1 LKGVLVLVNARL
13 ATMVDGVE
21 GDALA
26 VVDQGAIV
34 IEGETIVFA
43 GQEAELPSEWQQHPK
58 VDLARRWITP
68 GLIDCHTHLIY
79 AGDRAH
85 EWQRRLEGE
94 SYASIAAQGGGIVAS
109 VRATRA
115 ASQQT
120 LVDGAVK
127 RLKNWQEEG
136 VTTVE
141 IKSGYGLDLDDE
153 VKMLRAAREVASR
166 VPLTVRT
173 TFLGAHALPP
183 EFKGRADDYLDLVVD
198 QMLPAIA
205 KEHLADAVDVFC
217 EHLAFS
223 VEQSERVLKKAASL
237 GLAVKVHADQLS
249 DSGGSDLAAHYGALS
264 ADHLEYTPQASVQA
278 MARAGVVAV
287 LLPAAFYSMAEK
299 QLPPIAQMREAG
311 VAIALATDH
320 NPGTSPC
327 SSLLLVLNMACNLFR
342 MTPPEAL
349 LGVTR
354 HAAKALG
361 LADRIGQLAPGFS
374 ADLAIWDVG
383 HVRELCYAFGTR
395 PLAASLYQGCWVKQI
410 S

>member
-1 LKGVLVLVNARL
+1 
-13 ATMVDGVE
+13 
-21 GDALA
+21 
-26 VVDQGAIV
+26 
-34 IEGETIVFA
+34 
-43 GQEAELPSEWQQHPK
+43 
-58 VDLARRWITP
+58 
-68 GLIDCHTHLIY
+68 
-79 AGDRAH
+79 
-85 EWQRRLEGE
+85 
-94 SYASIAAQGGGIVAS
+94 
-109 VRATRA
+109 
-115 ASQQT
+115 
-120 LVDGAVK
+120 
-127 RLKNWQEEG
+127 
-136 VTTVE
+136 
-141 IKSGYGLDLDDE
+141 
-153 VKMLRAAREVASR
+153 
-166 VPLTVRT
+166 
-173 TFLGAHALPP
+173 
-183 EFKGRADDYLDLVVD
+183 
-198 QMLPAIA
+198 
-205 KEHLADAVDVFC
+205 
-217 EHLAFS
+217 
-223 VEQSERVLKKAASL
+223 
-237 GLAVKVHADQLS
+237 LS